1 MSKNYYEILEI
12 SQNATSNEIKKAYY
26 SLCKKYHPDIN
37 PKTENLFKQ
46 INEAYETLIDP
57 LKRKEYDYSLDNNSS
72 YTEES
77 YQESYTETN
86 NNTSYTNNSDGKS
99 YKYYQNPANE
109 PVVNILDDLQYY
121 KFENAFSA
129 IFKRNI
135 FILIGNTI
143 ICFVITF
150 AVLFNRIA
158 KLFKKTLISK
168 KYHSNIWFNFIQDSM
183 RENTFFRFTW
193 WSIFMCIMTL
203 LKLSWLALL
212 TINFIY
218 TKIIKP
224 LLIPVAILLAAIIH
238 NSNNNRRY

>member
-12 SQNATSNEIKKAYY
+12 SKNATANEIKKAYY

-57 LKRKEYDYSLDNNSS
+57 LKRREYDNSLNNNYSYS
-72 YTEES
+72 EES
-77 YQESYTETN
+77 SDKSYTETN
-86 NNTSYTNNSDGKS
+86 NNYSYTNTYNTNSS
-99 YKYYQNPANE
+99 KYYQNPIGE
-109 PVVNILDDLQYY
+109 PIVNILDDLQYY

-129 IFKRNI
+129 IFNRNI
-135 FILIGNTI
+135 FVIIGNTI
-143 ICFVITF
+143 ICFIITF

-168 KYHSNIWFNFIQDSM
+168 KYHSNIWFNFVQDAM

-193 WSIFMCIMTL
+193 WSIFMCIITL
-203 LKLSWLALL
+203 LKISWLIILA
-212 TINFIY
+212 IYFIY
-218 TKIIKP
+218 SKIIKP
-224 LLIPVAILLAAIIH
+224 MLLPIAILLAVILH
-238 NSNNNRRY
+238 NSNNNRRD